1 MDLKNNRELEF
12 ALEDFKKYK
21 IVNQDKRESSVN
33 RYLMNIRS
41 FFAWTKKEN
50 PEEITMEDVQDYII
64 HLKVDQKNSINTQKI
79 KQASIRIFYDWYSK
93 RYHIKN
99 PCELIGPIQ
108 EEIKIPSMFTPDELT
123 RMVYSCKTSKPIGRR
138 DAAILCLLA
147 DTGIRVSECQA
158 LNIGSIQIHEN
169 NFALVVPRIK
179 SRERLVP
186 FGYLTAGAMVAEFFA
201 AYYQDIKYV
210 QNHRDSDPLFIQY
223 GRKHHGGRLNISGIK
238 GVIARARKNADI
250 TKRISTHSFRHF
262 FGTYSVIHGTRV
274 EQLRILMGHAW
285 LETTMRYIHI
295 ADVISPET
303 IKLRG
308 TTDLQ
313 APKHQTGFVQ
323 ILKKARE
330 KLNHDIKEG
339 GKF

>member
-1 MDLKNNRELEF
+1 MAELKDILE
-12 ALEDFKKYK
+12 EFKKFK
-21 IVNQDKRESSVN
+21 LVNQDKRESSII
-33 RYLMNIRS
+33 RYLMNIRA
-41 FFAWTKKEN
+41 FFKWIRKDD
-50 PEEITMEDVQDYII
+50 PDQVTMEDVQNYII
-64 HLKVDQKNSINTQKI
+64 HLKVDQKNSVNTQKI

-93 RYHIKN
+93 RYHMKN

-123 RMVYSCKTSKPIGRR
+123 RMVYSCDTSKAIGRR

-147 DTGIRVSECQA
+147 DTGIRISECRA
-158 LNIGSIQIHEN
+158 LNLGSIQIHEN
-169 NFALVVPRIK
+169 NFALVVPRVK
-179 SRERLVP
+179 SRERMVP

-210 QNHRDSDPLFIQY
+210 QNFKDNDPLFVQY
-223 GRKHHGGRLNISGIK
+223 GPKDHGDRLNIAGLK
-238 GVIARARKNADI
+238 GVIRRARKNANI
-250 TKRISTHSFRHF
+250 TKRITAHSFRHF

-274 EQLRILMGHAW
+274 EQLRLLMGHAW

-303 IKLRG
+303 IKHRG

-313 APKHQTGFVQ
+313 APKHQVGFVQ

-330 KLNHDIKEG
+330 KLNLDG
-339 GKF
+339 AR